1 MKSMVFSKRLVL
13 IYTLIVI
20 TPLSILLLTFSEYFK
35 KSNYTELIAA
45 SEKAVYEQVKE
56 INSNLESFALIESV
70 ISGNNDL
77 KYFLSSAD
85 LIDES
90 EMITTVVNEAK
101 EIERLLFV
109 LPQIYG
115 IRIFKENEHILER
128 WPVVLN
134 ESRADVANF
143 KKWEFNYSADFLG
156 NLDFLKDPSVCKTIE
171 LQLNKRH
178 IGYLQVSMKMQDFFP
193 FLYDNKNIYE
203 SWYLINNGKYT
214 EAGIAP
220 DNTAKLSAEIEEL
233 LLKSIFRSHADK
245 GQTIQKIQGTDTI
258 FSWQKINTMDI
269 VIVHSTSTKPIDR
282 TLTLLTSGA
291 IGISL
296 ISIFLIFLIIRFAT
310 TKLLRRIY
318 SLING
323 MMRVREGDLTAS
335 VEVDGKDEIAE
346 SQQVFNVMVEKIRDQ
361 IEEIK
366 KEQALVSET
375 EIKAMQSQIN
385 THFLYNVL
393 ETIKMQAE
401 LNDQD
406 DITQSITILGKM
418 MRYCLHWRNHRV
430 TIREEIEYAAS
441 YIFLINLRNDYVIQ
455 MDTAIENK
463 YEDFEIPKMVLQPV
477 IENAF
482 FYAVEPKACDA
493 VISIFTKFDDEK
505 NRLYLCVRDY
515 GQGISKEKLDELQ
528 KSINSQEL
536 ENTKGHIGLKNIQ
549 QRLYMFYGKDYSIEI
564 ISYEGEGLEL
574 RIPVKGKTNDD

>member
-20 TPLSILLLTFSEYFK
+20 IPLSVVLITFSEYFK
-35 KSNYTELIAA
+35 KNSYAELIAA
-45 SEKAVYEQVKE
+45 SEKAVSEQAAE
-56 INSNLESFALIESV
+56 INSFIESFALIESV

-77 KYFLSSAD
+77 KYFFSSPD
-85 LIDES
+85 VIDES
-90 EMITTVVNEAK
+90 EMIKTVVNEAK

-109 LPQIYG
+109 LPKIYG
-115 IRIFKENEHILER
+115 IRIFKENENILER
-128 WPVVLN
+128 WPVILN
-134 ESRADVANF
+134 ESRADAGSL

-193 FLYDNKNIYE
+193 FLYDNKNIFE
-203 SWYLINNGKYT
+203 DWYLINNDEYLEVSHTPYT
-214 EAGIAP
+214 DAR
-220 DNTAKLSAEIEEL
+220 LSEENKRILLNEIIH
-233 LLKSIFRSHADK
+233 SDSDTGRMIM
-245 GQTIQKIQGTDTI
+245 KINRTDTI
-258 FSWQKINTMDI
+258 FNWQKINTMDI
-269 VIVHSTSTKPIDR
+269 AVIHSTSTNPIDR
-282 TLTLLTSGA
+282 TLNMLTAGA

-296 ISIFLIFLIIRFAT
+296 ISVFLIFFIIRFTT

-318 SLING
+318 SLIDG
-323 MMRVREGDLTAS
+323 MRRVREGDFNTS
-335 VEVDGKDEIAE
+335 VHVDGKDEIAE

-406 DITQSITILGKM
+406 DITQSITVLGKM

-441 YIFLINLRNDYVIQ
+441 YIFLINLRNDYVVH
-455 MDTAIENK
+455 MDTSIEK
-463 YEDFEIPKMVLQPV
+463 QYEDFEIPKMVLQPV

-482 FYAVEPKACDA
+482 FYAVEPKGCDA

-505 NRLYLCVRDY
+505 KQLYLCVRDY
-515 GQGISKEKLDELQ
+515 GQGVSEEKLNELK
-528 KSINSQEL
+528 KSVNSQEL

-564 ISYEGEGLEL
+564 MSYEGEGMEV
-574 RIPVKGKTNDD
+574 RIPVKGKRNGN